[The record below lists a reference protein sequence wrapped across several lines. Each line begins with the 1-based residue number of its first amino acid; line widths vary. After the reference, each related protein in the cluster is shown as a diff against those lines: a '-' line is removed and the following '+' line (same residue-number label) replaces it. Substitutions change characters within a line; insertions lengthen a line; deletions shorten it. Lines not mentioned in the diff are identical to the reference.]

1 MVKNVA
7 VKFFTMFL
15 VLLMLTVPVYAFR
28 SLGYDGTQNA
38 LGVEEDVSNQKRELR
53 AIWVATVYG
62 LDYPLAG
69 ATTESGVLKKEIVEM
84 LDNIQGMG
92 FNTVFFQVRPAADAL
107 YPSKIFPWSKYLTG
121 NQMTS
126 PDKNFDP
133 LEFIIAEAHKRNIEI
148 HPWINPY
155 RITMKSSG
163 LDELAYDHPAIL
175 HPEWVVASGSGDK
188 IRHYFNPGI
197 PEVEQMILDGVS
209 EIVENYDIDG
219 IHLDDYFY
227 PGKVFNDADT
237 YAQYGGEYDNIGD
250 WRRSN
255 IDNLIKKMYN
265 VVKEKD
271 ENLQFGVSPFAIWA
285 NSSSNPLGSDTKGKE
300 SYYNMYA
307 DTRGWVKAGY
317 LDYIMPQIYWNIGY
331 EVADYEKILNWWSD
345 VVADT
350 DVDLYIGQAAYR
362 AGNTDPNSPWY
373 GVDQLRAQVNL
384 NRVTDNVGG
393 YAMFRYGTLVR
404 KPELVGFMQEINR

>member
-1 MVKNVA
+1 MKNVLTKSFA
-7 VKFFTMFL
+7 MLL
-15 VLLMLTVPVYAFR
+15 VLLILTVPVYAFR
-28 SLGYDGTQNA
+28 NLGNQN
-38 LGVEEDVSNQKRELR
+38 GFEVENDDSNQKRELR

-69 ATTESGVLKKEIVEM
+69 VTTESETLKKEIIEM

-121 NQMTS
+121 DQMT
-126 PDKNFDP
+126 PPEDGFDP
-133 LEFIIAEAHKRNIEI
+133 LEFIITEAHKRDIEI

-155 RITMKSSG
+155 RITMKTSD
-163 LDELAYDHPAIL
+163 LDELAYDHPARV
-175 HPEWVVASGSGDK
+175 HPEWVVAHGKGEK

-197 PEVEQMILDGVS
+197 PEVEKMILDGVS
-209 EIVENYDIDG
+209 EILENYDVDG

-227 PGKVFNDADT
+227 PGQAFNDADT
-237 YAQYGGEYDNIGD
+237 YAQYGGEYADIGD

-255 IDNLIKKMYN
+255 INSLIEKMYKL
-265 VVKEKD
+265 VKAKD

-285 NSSSNPLGSDTKGKE
+285 NSSSNPLGSDTRGKQ
-300 SYYNMYA
+300 SYYSMYA

-350 DVDLYIGQAAYR
+350 EVDLYIGQAAYR

-384 NRVTDNVGG
+384 NRTTDNVGG
-393 YAMFRYGTLVR
+393 YAMFRYATLVR
-404 KPELVGFMQEINR
+404 KPELVGFMKEINR